1 MFHATGQVA
10 ISGVLHFY
18 LASLWEDL
26 GLTGE
31 VESVGIPAYHKWS
44 YTLEFF
50 CFSGI
55 SICGLDISYHSVPF
69 WQK

>member
-10 ISGVLHFY
+10 INGVLHLY

-31 VESVGIPAYHKWS
+31 VESV
-44 YTLEFF
+44 
-50 CFSGI
+50 
-55 SICGLDISYHSVPF
+55 SV
-69 WQK
+69 QA